1 MKFQSNDTRINRSG
15 RPLGSKNRTPD
26 REKAIELLNRI
37 LDNLTESFHE
47 LTRDEQIKLLHVFK
61 HLFETNVTITESQS
75 PNEIK
80 VTIIKNNDH
89 E

>member
-1 MKFQSNDTRINRSG
+1 MKFQSNDTRINRNG
-15 RPLGSKNRTPD
+15 RPPGSKNRTPD

-37 LDNLTESFHE
+37 LDNLTDSFHE

-61 HLFETNVTITESQS
+61 HLFETNVTVTDAQN

-80 VTIIKNNDH
+80 VTIIKNIDH

>member
-1 MKFQSNDTRINRSG
+1 MPFVKNDTRINRNG
-15 RPLGSKNRTPD
+15 RPQGSQNKTPD
-26 REKAIELLNRI
+26 REKAVELLNRI
-37 LDNLTESFHE
+37 LDNLTDSFNE

-80 VTIIKNNDH
+80 VTIVKNVDN

>member
-1 MKFQSNDTRINRSG
+1 MPFEKNDIRINRDG
-15 RPLGSKNRTPD
+15 RPQGSQNRTPD
-26 REKAIELLNRI
+26 RKKAVELLNRI
-37 LDNLTESFHE
+37 LDSLTDSFNE

-75 PNEIK
+75 PSEIK
-80 VTIIKNNDH
+80 VTIVKNLDH

>member
-1 MKFQSNDTRINRSG
+1 MKFQSNDARINRNG
-15 RPLGSKNRTPD
+15 RPHGSKNRTPD

-75 PNEIK
+75 PSEIR
-80 VTIIKNNDH
+80 VNIIHPKH

>member
-1 MKFQSNDTRINRSG
+1 MKFQSNDTRINRNG
-15 RPLGSKNRTPD
+15 RPPGSKNRTPD

-75 PNEIK
+75 PSEIK
-80 VTIIKNNDH
+80 VNIIHANH